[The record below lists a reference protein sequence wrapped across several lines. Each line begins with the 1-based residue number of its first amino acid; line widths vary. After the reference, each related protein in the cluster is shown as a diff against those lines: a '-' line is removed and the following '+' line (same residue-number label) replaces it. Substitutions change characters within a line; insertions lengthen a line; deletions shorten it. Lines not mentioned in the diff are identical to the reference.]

1 MQFLIQK
8 IFKIFNVLLVVLAVG
23 LAILNAPQ
31 PALAEGVDPY
41 VRRYLASQP
50 VEISADNQGSTKAFS
65 PEDITTGKMLFEAS
79 CLNCHAGGVT
89 IPYPD
94 VSLSLKDLKA
104 ATPPRDNI
112 KDLVSYFRYPVSFDG
127 SDTNYWCREIP
138 ESWLSQ
144 AQAEKLAAYII
155 RSAEA
160 APGWGKMRDPNELPP
175 EFRGI

>member
-1 MQFLIQK
+1 MRFQKFLNSLL
-8 IFKIFNVLLVVLAVG
+8 IFLLIGLGMFTVHSPVLAD
-23 LAILNAPQ
+23 
-31 PALAEGVDPY
+31 GVDPY

-50 VEISADNQGSTKAFS
+50 VEIPADNQGHTQQFS
-65 PEDITTGKMLFEAS
+65 AEDLTTGKMLFEAS

-112 KDLVSYFRYPVSFDG
+112 KSLISYFRYPLSFDG
-127 SDTNYWCREIP
+127 SDTNYWCREISETWIP
-138 ESWLSQ
+138 Q
-144 AQAEKLAAYII
+144 PQAEKLAAYII

-160 APGWGKMRDPNELPP
+160 SPGWGKIRDPNELPP
-175 EFRGI
+175 EFRI